1 MIPDRQGPELGSTG
15 VSGSSFAY
23 SLRAFDRA
31 MILMGRS
38 ERTREQYRYR
48 LTKFVAD
55 YLYRVGRDLADA
67 TREDVEEW
75 LLSLRRQGRGFPEA
89 ARALK
94 AFYRWAQDAGVRAD
108 NPAAHVKLPRTKLTP
123 APDLSAEDLR
133 ALLRA
138 AFRHRSARWGPDPRR
153 GWAIMLLFKTG
164 ARISSFCAIRPE
176 DLHLE
181 ASPPYVWLAHTKGDR
196 PYKAFLDR
204 AGVIAARHL
213 LREHA
218 ANPRPRRSD
227 TLLGVGPAQ
236 VRNWLHAAEQV
247 AGLPRVWPHLLRHA
261 FSNRV
266 ARRGD
271 IEAWRR
277 AMNHADLSQWPRYVD
292 ADAERVAE
300 ATAGIW

>member
-1 MIPDRQGPELGSTG
+1 MQAS
-15 VSGSSFAY
+15 SGN
-23 SLRAFDRA
+23 LWTNPPP
-31 MILMGRS
+31 GR
-38 ERTREQYRYR
+38 E
-48 LTKFVAD
+48 
-55 YLYRVGRDLADA
+55 LADA

-75 LLSLRRQGRGFPEA
+75 LVSLQRRGGGFSES

-94 AFYRWAQDAGVRAD
+94 AFYRWARESGLRPDD
-108 NPAAHVKLPRTKLTP
+108 PARHIRLPRSRLTP
-123 APDLSAEDLR
+123 APDLATEDLR

-181 ASPPYVWLAHTKGDR
+181 ASPPYIWLAHAKGDR
-196 PYKAFLDR
+196 PYKAYLDG

-213 LREHA
+213 LEERA
-218 ANPRPRRSD
+218 RNPRPRSRD
-227 TLLGVGPAQ
+227 TLVGISPAQ

-266 ARRGD
+266 ARRSD
-271 IEAWRR
+271 VEAWRR

-292 ADAERVAE
+292 ADAERVSG